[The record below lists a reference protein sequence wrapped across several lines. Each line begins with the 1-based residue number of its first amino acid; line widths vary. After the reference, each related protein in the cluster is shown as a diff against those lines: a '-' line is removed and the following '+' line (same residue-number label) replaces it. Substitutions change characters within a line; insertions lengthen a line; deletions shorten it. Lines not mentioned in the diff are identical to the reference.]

1 MKYYLSKRLL
11 FVLPVLV
18 GFTEMQGQTKPAQT
32 PGIDTSLM
40 DKSIRPQDDFFN
52 YVNGDWLKKTEIPA
66 DRTRWGSFDE
76 LRQNTDNDALAILK
90 EAAANPKYTSS
101 TDQGKAVG
109 LYLTILDT
117 VNRNKQGIAPLKPY
131 LAKIDKVKNV
141 KDLQTLLT
149 EMEPLGGLGFF
160 WRWRRHGCQK

>member
-1 MKYYLSKRLL
+1 MKKLTISVLAFSGIILL
-11 FVLPVLV
+11 NSCGTAKTAETNTEQTPV
-18 GFTEMQGQTKPAQT
+18 KPAKDVDY
-32 PGIDTSLM
+32 GIILSYM
-40 DKSIRPQDDFFN
+40 DNNIRPQDDFFN

-131 LAKIDKVKNV
+131 LAKIDAVK
-141 KDLQTLLT
+141 
-149 EMEPLGGLGFF
+149 M
-160 WRWRRHGCQK
+160 